1 MSEGIVTVGTTEK
14 QERYGINGDPESQM
28 KTVNDALAK
37 FFDGGQNPFEFALS
51 LNGVELDE
59 DEADQPLRNGDV
71 ILAMSKR
78 LASGGV
84 KGA

>member
-14 QERYGINGDPESQM
+14 QERYGINGTMQ
-28 KTVNDALAK
+28 TVDDALNK
-37 FFDGGQNPFEFALS
+37 FFDDEQDPFSFALS
-51 LNGVELDE
+51 LNGGEFDE
-59 DEADQPLRNGDV
+59 KQSGQALRNGDV